1 MAIYQAPR
9 RRWRLALVMAIVGGL
24 IGLLVGVALRP
35 DPDPIDTIRTLDA
48 QVSEAAAALDVLV
61 IHREAD
67 TGSTSDPRV
76 AEDAVRRT
84 RARIDEIRDEIAALD
99 PDALRDVDRHL
110 SRLDELVSDRD
121 DPEAIADEAE
131 ELADL
136 LRGIIG

>member
-9 RRWRLALVMAIVGGL
+9 RRWRFALAMAIVGGL
-24 IGLLVGVALRP
+24 IGLLAGVALRP
-35 DPDPIDTIRTLDA
+35 DPDPIDTLRTLDA
-48 QVSEAAAALDVLV
+48 QLSEAAAALDVLV

-84 RARIDEIRDEIAALD
+84 RARIDEIRDEIAVVD
-99 PDALRDVDRHL
+99 PDALRAVDSHL
-110 SRLDELVSDRD
+110 SRLDELVGGRD